1 MGSLP
6 MGVSNKTII
15 IYDRFTRV
23 VALTVHIDQERQI
36 DEPSFQPQAGQD
48 RLIMEREDYDR
59 AVQVCG
65 SVQNF
70 IDGLGRW
77 PS

>member
-1 MGSLP
+1 
-6 MGVSNKTII
+6 
-15 IYDRFTRV
+15 
-23 VALTVHIDQERQI
+23 
-36 DEPSFQPQAGQD
+36 
-48 RLIMEREDYDR
+48 MEREDYDR